1 MSTSA
6 IRICLVSTL
15 TFHYSGSSSHKI
27 YRMRKINIA
36 KGFIAL
42 ACAIAM
48 NSVAS
53 AQTASD
59 LKINEV
65 KVERDSTGA
74 VTEAWVEI
82 FNPTYS
88 TVDMARLYLSNDREK
103 LTKSPVPQG
112 LTSTQF
118 LPRGYVVFDCDGKRS
133 EGPLHTTFDLNG
145 SKWIYLVESNGQ
157 IVIDSCEVPQNG
169 SLARAIDGIGAWE
182 TPKENSKGFSN
193 QMAVVKNN
201 SDRFKEVDPYGAG
214 MALISISVVF
224 GILVVLAI
232 VFSAVGN
239 FFVWRETTA
248 EARAKAKAE
257 KQKAKEAKAV
267 EEEEEQAAIAA
278 VVAMYM
284 LDAHDD
290 AAGQLTIVQNENT
303 THWQFPFK
311 KH

>member
-1 MSTSA
+1 
-6 IRICLVSTL
+6 
-15 TFHYSGSSSHKI
+15 
-27 YRMRKINIA
+27 MRKTDIA

-42 ACAIAM
+42 ACSMAM
-48 NSVAS
+48 NTLAS

-59 LKINEV
+59 LTINEI

-88 TVDMARLYLSNDREK
+88 TVDMARLYLSNDRNN
-103 LTKSPVPQG
+103 LTKSIVPQG

-118 LPRGYVVFDCDGKRS
+118 LPRGFVVFECDGKRS
-133 EGPLHTTFDLNG
+133 DGPLHTTFDLSD
-145 SKWIYLVESNGQ
+145 SKYVYLVESNGQ

-169 SLARAIDGIGAWE
+169 SLARTLDGIGTWE

-201 SDRFKEVDPYGAG
+201 SDRFMEVDPYGAG

-224 GILVVLAI
+224 GILIILAI

-239 FFVWRETTA
+239 FFVWREKTA
-248 EARAKAKAE
+248 EARAQAKIE
-257 KQKAKEAKAV
+257 KQKAKEAKAL
-267 EEEEEQAAIAA
+267 EAEEEQVAIAT

-290 AAGQLTIVQNENT
+290 AAGQLTIVQNENHT
-303 THWQFPFK
+303 GWQFPFK

>member
-1 MSTSA
+1 MT
-6 IRICLVSTL
+6 
-15 TFHYSGSSSHKI
+15 
-27 YRMRKINIA
+27 
-36 KGFIAL
+36 
-42 ACAIAM
+42 CAMAM
-48 NSVAS
+48 NTIAS

-59 LKINEV
+59 LTINEI

-88 TVDMARLYLSNDREK
+88 TVDMARLYLSNDRNN
-103 LTKSPVPQG
+103 LTKSIVPQG
-112 LTSTQF
+112 LTDTQF
-118 LPRGYVVFDCDGKRS
+118 LPRGFVVFDCDGKRG
-133 EGPLHTTFDLNG
+133 EGPLHTTFDIAN
-145 SKWIYLVESNGQ
+145 SEYIYLVESNGQ
-157 IVIDSCEVPQNG
+157 VVIDSCAVPKSG
-169 SLARAIDGIGAWE
+169 SLARTLDGVGEWE

-214 MALISISVVF
+214 MAIISISVVF
-224 GILVVLAI
+224 GILIVLAL
-232 VFSAVGN
+232 VFSLVGN
-239 FFVWRETTA
+239 FFVWREKTA
-248 EARAKAKAE
+248 EARAKAKIE
-257 KQKAKEAKAV
+257 KQKAKEAKAL
-267 EEEEEQAAIAA
+267 EAEEEQAAIAA